1 MQKHMERSP
10 LPQEGYIR
18 LPQVLALFHVEKSK
32 IWDMVK
38 KGQFPAPKKF
48 GHKTSLW
55 DVNEIRAVM
64 ERLSKE
70 GSI

>member
-1 MQKHMERSP
+1 MNQDYTVL
-10 LPQEGYIR
+10 LPAEGYIR
-18 LPQVLALFHVEKSK
+18 LPRVLELFQVEKSK
-32 IWDMVK
+32 IWAMVK
-38 KGQFPAPKKF
+38 AGTFPAPKKF

-55 DVNEIRAVM
+55 DVKEIRDVM